1 MFFYRAIKRIQDCLL
16 NTYIANIL
24 KVSIF
29 FSKIG
34 RSYSWV
40 KISCSEFMCIENDL
54 LFPGSYDYLKISDGG
69 SHTFDDYCGE
79 KTGES
84 IEVTGDQVVLTFHS
98 DDIVQ
103 RRGFLIFFTAVPLG
117 RYSENGM

>member
-1 MFFYRAIKRIQDCLL
+1 MFFYREIMRLQDCLL
-16 NTYIANIL
+16 NKYITNIL
-24 KVSIF
+24 KVSTF
-29 FSKIG
+29 LSKIG

-40 KISCSEFMCIENDL
+40 NISCSEFMCIENYL

>member
-1 MFFYRAIKRIQDCLL
+1 M
-16 NTYIANIL
+16 TNIL
-24 KVSIF
+24 KVNTF
-29 FSKIG
+29 LSKIG
-34 RSYSWV
+34 RSYSRV
-40 KISCSEFMCIENDL
+40 NISCSEFMCIENDL
-54 LFPGSYDYLKISDGG
+54 LFPGSYDYLKISDGR
-69 SHTFDDYCGE
+69 SHTFDVYCGE

-103 RRGFLIFFTAVPLG
+103 RKGFLILFTAVPLG